1 MDTMRHYLVTNI
13 SRTAAGCAPDQPLKE
28 TTMYV
33 ANVAQTAVFTAMVKK
48 RQQN

>member
-1 MDTMRHYLVTNI
+1 MRHYLVTNI
-13 SRTAAGCAPDQPLKE
+13 SITAAGCAPDQPLKE

-48 RQQN
+48 RQQY